1 MGKGNR
7 ARLKRESENL
17 ANAELKAKN
26 AKKQANKGVPLWAGN
41 MILAAIGLLLVVVIV
56 VTTVSSSGIVLK
68 ITKYASTTS
77 YTLNGTQM
85 TYIFRTLY
93 NNFASQYSSYLTYI
107 LDSSKSLKDQ
117 KSLYSDEDGNVLT
130 WFEYFASQTEA
141 EAEQLLVL
149 CEMAKSEGLDKLSE
163 EEETEIEN
171 ALKTLEETAL
181 QNGYSYKGF
190 IKAMYG
196 AGVSEKDIV
205 TVMTY
210 QTIAS
215 NYYDIIK
222 DRLGDK
228 ITEDRVNAY
237 FDEHKKDFLKVD
249 YVTYSFSASLSAPSA
264 TATAEEKQ
272 AAQDEYDAKKKIID
286 EYFGKLEATKTAEEF
301 KNVVI
306 DYLMASSSED
316 SFEKLYDEAFE
327 DMDEG
332 KRPSDE
338 DKKTFK
344 DETLK
349 NLKEELLKIDIF
361 NEKEEEET
369 EEEDNK
375 DDSEKQEEE
384 DKKSE
389 IDKAK
394 ESVRDDILEEF
405 TAMLDKV
412 SYKKVSYIEENE
424 ESEWFFK
431 DETAVNAVKAN
442 NSKEE
447 TDEETGSKSYTGSV
461 YMLTKKPYKDES
473 KTHDVGHILVQVASG
488 ASSSVKEEANKK
500 ANEILKEYMKGEKT
514 KDTFEALAK
523 KNTDDS
529 GVFYENVKEGDMV
542 EEFENWLFDEKR
554 QVGDVEIVETEYGY
568 HVMYYVGKGMDVW
581 YSDVFN
587 AIYEEDYADW
597 MEQAK
602 KDTNVVINQKNINK
616 ISA

>member
-68 ITKYASTTS
+68 FTKYASTTS

-249 YVTYSFSASLSAPSA
+249 YITYSFSASLSAPSA